1 MGTVGTAIEAVCFCR
16 LIGLGLL
23 RVGDKVLSP
32 DFEEFAFLE
41 IVDCPKITLL
51 RVFWY
56 CRAFGFEFAPF
67 YVERCW
73 QKMFSTISEFISAGV
88 IRMSKS
94 ILPNRTEQSSRK
106 PMMEDSMSPMHW

>member
-1 MGTVGTAIEAVCFCR
+1 MGTVGTAVCFCC

-23 RVGDKVLSP
+23 RVRDKVLSP
-32 DFEEFAFLE
+32 DFEEFAFFE
-41 IVDCPKITLL
+41 IVDCPKLTLL

-56 CRAFGFEFAPF
+56 CRTFGFEFAPL

-73 QKMFSTISEFISAGV
+73 QKMFSTMSECISAGV

-106 PMMEDSMSPMHW
+106 PTMQDFMSSMHW